1 MISKLELKEL
11 GDAVFLGDFESGSPE
26 WHELRNE
33 DAAVGGSDI
42 GAIAGLSPF
51 ESQITKWAKKTK
63 QIPDNFEPSMA
74 MRLGTKLEAPIL
86 EIFAEEHPDYEIFT
100 TGTWAHKE
108 FNWQRANPDA
118 LYRKPDG
125 TWGIIE
131 VKFSRDYWSEVPQHY
146 RAQVLWYMNVFAIQ
160 EAVLVALA
168 GSSYQEFEVEW
179 DTFEATSLIAAAY
192 RFRESVLNNKMPD
205 WMLPWLLFAMPIG
218 VMVDRVDRRYIFAGS
233 NAIRSAVIGIK
244 ALGIATGHVTIYWL
258 IFSAF
263 IIGVCEVA
271 TDTTA
276 QSLIP
281 QILDKEHY
289 EKGNSRLQISETV
302 IQGFIGSPL
311 SGFLYALAIWL
322 PFFIN
327 SIGYAVATLLAL
339 SIPIQYLQDVRTESS
354 AEKKPHFIEDIKFGI
369 AYLYNHKV
377 LRRLVLTTATIGVCY
392 SMGTATMVLFI
403 IKELELAP
411 KYFGVILTIQGV
423 GALLGAIVAPKA
435 SKKFGRS
442 IMMTL
447 GITLSSVVLLLQ
459 GFAPNIYIFVA
470 LATFG
475 GFAIAQ
481 WNILLMATYQTV
493 IPNELYGRIHG
504 TRRTLVWGMMPIGS
518 LIGGVLA
525 HFSLRLPM
533 YVGGVI
539 ASVIALASIKFF
551 LSVAGTAPA
560 EK

>member
-1 MISKLELKEL
+1 VGRQHHFKPKLMVFSSPQPHFLQLPCTDSTVLISI
-11 GDAVFLGDFESGSPE
+11 
-26 WHELRNE
+26 
-33 DAAVGGSDI
+33 I
-42 GAIAGLSPF
+42 GA
-51 ESQITKWAKKTK
+51 
-63 QIPDNFEPSMA
+63 M
-74 MRLGTKLEAPIL
+74 
-86 EIFAEEHPDYEIFT
+86 
-100 TGTWAHKE
+100 
-108 FNWQRANPDA
+108 
-118 LYRKPDG
+118 
-125 TWGIIE
+125 
-131 VKFSRDYWSEVPQHY
+131 V
-146 RAQVLWYMNVFAIQ
+146 
-160 EAVLVALA
+160 
-168 GSSYQEFEVEW
+168 
-179 DTFEATSLIAAAY
+179 
-192 RFRESVLNNKMPD
+192 
-205 WMLPWLLFAMPIG
+205 MLPWLLFAMPIG
-218 VMVDRVDRRYIFAGS
+218 VMVDRVDRRFILAGS
-233 NAIRSAVIGIK
+233 NAIRSAVIGIL

-327 SIGYAVATLLAL
+327 SIGYAIATLLAL
-339 SIPIQYLQDVRTESS
+339 SIPIQYLQDIRTES
-354 AEKKPHFIEDIKFGI
+354 ATDKKPHFIEDIKFGI
-369 AYLYNHKV
+369 KYLYNHKV

-411 KYFGVILTIQGV
+411 KYFGVILTIQGL

-475 GFAIAQ
+475 GFAISQ
-481 WNILLMATYQTV
+481 WNILLMATYQSV

-560 EK
+560 DR